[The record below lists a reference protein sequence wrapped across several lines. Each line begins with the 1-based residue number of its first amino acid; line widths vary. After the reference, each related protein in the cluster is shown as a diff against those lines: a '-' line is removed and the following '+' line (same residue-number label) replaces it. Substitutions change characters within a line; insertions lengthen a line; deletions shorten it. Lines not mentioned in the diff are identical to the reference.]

1 MSDYESQF
9 PMIIQLLNNSNLEQ
23 ISEIFDK
30 YLEHKNTNFNFP
42 FYNVQISLEMIKFLN
57 GLIPIIEID
66 NDEKNLN
73 SLNSVLERLNIKNNE
88 NDNNSISKL
97 LLSKILSFKKNKF
110 NSSLLNFEWQIGV
123 IDRKNDNVNL
133 NKSEKIEILTKFNH
147 FDLKEQKYKSDLVK
161 LNYNEFEEILNN
173 FKKIDEQL
181 HLFKQ

>member
-30 YLEHKNTNFNFP
+30 YLEHKNNNFNFP

-147 FDLKEQKYKSDLVK
+147 FDLKEQKYKTDLVK

>member
-9 PMIIQLLNNSNLEQ
+9 PNIAQILNNSNLDQ

-30 YLEHKNTNFNFP
+30 YLEHKKTNYNFP
-42 FYNVQISLEMIKFLN
+42 VNNIQISLEMIKFLN

-66 NDEKNLN
+66 NEEKNLN
-73 SLNSVLERLNIKNNE
+73 SLDSVLERLNIKNNE
-88 NDNNSISKL
+88 YDINTISKL
-97 LLSKILSFKKNKF
+97 LLNKILNFKKNKF

-173 FKKIDEQL
+173 FKKIDNQL